1 MTLGCILTAWLRLQ
15 ERRQELWR
23 LNPFFPDIF
32 LSATST
38 HFRSFVKPEA
48 GLHSLHVRTTFGHF
62 QTPFGPALTH
72 ITKNIQHIF
81 RPAFLKN
88 TSSYRTQRFHMRFL
102 SCSLDFPFMFP
113 SCFLDFPFMF
123 LFIFPSCFFHSS
135 FTSPSCSIHF
145 SSLCPSF
152 SIHCPFISAHRP
164 GTTAPPY
171 AAEFISFSSRWAG
184 SRRGR
189 PAAKVAL
196 VAMVAMGCLKVSLCE

>member
-1 MTLGCILTAWLRLQ
+1 MWHGPLQYIDFRLHSHGLA
-15 ERRQELWR
+15 EIAKAPRTWR

-38 HFRSFVKPEA
+38 HFRSFVNPEA

-81 RPAFLKN
+81 RPAFFKN

-113 SCFLDFPFMF
+113 SCFLD
-123 LFIFPSCFFHSS
+123 SS

-196 VAMVAMGCLKVSLCE
+196 VAMVAVVAMGCLKVSLCE